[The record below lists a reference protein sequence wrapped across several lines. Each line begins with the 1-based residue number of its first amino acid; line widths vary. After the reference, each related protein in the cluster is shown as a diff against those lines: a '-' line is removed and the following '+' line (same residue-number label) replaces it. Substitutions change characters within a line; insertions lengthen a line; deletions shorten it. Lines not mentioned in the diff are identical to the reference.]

1 MSYIDL
7 IIATFLIL
15 ILILI
20 TVILVILNDFK
31 KEIWEAFVFPKKG
44 KKK

>member
-20 TVILVILNDFK
+20 TIILVILNDFK
-31 KEIWEAFVFPKKG
+31 KEIWERIVFPKRG